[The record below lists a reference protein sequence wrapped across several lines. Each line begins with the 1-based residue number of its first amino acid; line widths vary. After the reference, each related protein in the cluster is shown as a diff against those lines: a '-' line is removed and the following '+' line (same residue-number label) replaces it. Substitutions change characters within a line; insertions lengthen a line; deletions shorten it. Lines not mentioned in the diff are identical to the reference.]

1 MTKTTYE
8 HIVLDEHGV
17 PIIEGTTTKVIELV
31 VEHTAYGWSPEEIH
45 FQHPYLA
52 LGQIYS
58 ALAYYADHAEEL
70 DREIERRFKEV
81 ERLRRE
87 LGPSPLVKKLR
98 EKELKEIKQKGG
110 IVLRV
115 TKLASALL
123 IVLSIAVVSQ
133 TDEQLIQ
140 KADQARFIEANS
152 YVMSSK
158 VIAERPD
165 GKGEALMTIY
175 NKRFSEGVRTRVE
188 FLAPESMKGTIYL
201 VVGDDIYFW
210 QPGLLQPIRISGQ
223 QKIFG
228 DASIAEAAGIQFSG
242 KYAVKNKQEERL
254 DGREALKLSLEAT
267 SERVAFAKVTLWLD
281 KRELKPLQA
290 ILHAVSGEPLKK
302 TLYTKYAKLKDDEYA
317 AEIAVEDLLFKNFKT
332 TIQIS
337 EVKIQDLPDGLF
349 DPQKLGRP

>member
-1 MTKTTYE
+1 M
-8 HIVLDEHGV
+8 
-17 PIIEGTTTKVIELV
+17 
-31 VEHTAYGWSPEEIH
+31 
-45 FQHPYLA
+45 
-52 LGQIYS
+52 
-58 ALAYYADHAEEL
+58 
-70 DREIERRFKEV
+70 
-81 ERLRRE
+81 
-87 LGPSPLVKKLR
+87 
-98 EKELKEIKQKGG
+98 
-110 IVLRV
+110 RV
-115 TKLASALL
+115 TKLVG
-123 IVLSIAVVSQ
+123 VLAVVMFVVTFAQ
-133 TDEQLIQ
+133 TDEQLLQ

-158 VIAERPD
+158 VIAERSD

-175 NKRFSEGVRTRVE
+175 NKRFAEGMRTRVE

-281 KRELKPLQA
+281 KRELKPIQA

-302 TLYTKYAKLKDDEYA
+302 MLYTKYAKLKDDEYA
-317 AEIAVEDLLFKNFKT
+317 AEIAVEDLLFKNLKT